1 MPLSSHS
8 EAERKFWQNPELV
21 DGFLQFL
28 DPAETLQ
35 LALAHKKTRSI
46 LKGSRAW
53 RLLIQRNSP
62 LTEQDVDH
70 LVAILM
76 LKKDA
81 RDHILDV
88 LHSICETNTPTR
100 ESQLHIGCPNHAKGH
115 SVSQEGFRLLE
126 KVESTFGTTLLT
138 VEHVFD
144 DLGGVNVLSILGSR
158 LSRQQKRITFS
169 HIKNLVLSTEK
180 EAENFLVLVGASS
193 LTTIGYLEVEPSV
206 GRHSLG
212 LLAQGLHCVTL
223 GLVDAQR
230 KDLESG
236 SREDLRI
243 LWNALGW
250 HDGHL
255 LVTAGEHFQLFAK
268 SDGEASWNRLSH
280 IMDLSEEEWIRQEC
294 ECPGCYLDAIANNEY
309 DDTDDDTNDDTTEDD
324 A

>member
-1 MPLSSHS
+1 MPLSRQC
-8 EAERKFWQNPELV
+8 EAEQKFWQNPELV

-53 RLLIQRNSP
+53 RLLIKRNSP

-88 LHSICETNTPTR
+88 LHSICETNTPTL
-100 ESQLHIGCPNHAKGH
+100 ESQLHIGCPNHFKGH

-126 KVESTFGTTLLT
+126 KVEATFRTTLLT
-138 VEHVFD
+138 VEDV
-144 DLGGVNVLSILGSR
+144 DLCGAYVLSILGSR
-158 LSRQQKRITFS
+158 LCRQQKKIKFS
-169 HIKNLVLSTEK
+169 NIRDLVLSTEK

-193 LTTIGYLEVEPSV
+193 LTTIGYLEVAPTV
-206 GRHSLG
+206 GRQSLG

-223 GLVDAQR
+223 GLVDAQK

-243 LWNALGW
+243 LWNALRW
-250 HDGHL
+250 HDGNL
-255 LVTAGEHFQLFAK
+255 LVTAGAHFQLFAK
-268 SDGEASWNRLSH
+268 SEGEASWNRLCH
-280 IMDLSEEEWIRQEC
+280 IMDLSEEEWIQQEC
-294 ECPGCYLDAIANNEY
+294 DA
-309 DDTDDDTNDDTTEDD
+309 
-324 A
+324 

>member
-1 MPLSSHS
+1 MASCSSSTRQKLSSWLW
-8 EAERKFWQNPELV
+8 R
-21 DGFLQFL
+21 
-28 DPAETLQ
+28 
-35 LALAHKKTRSI
+35 TRRRAAS
-46 LKGSRAW
+46 SRI
-53 RLLIQRNSP
+53 LIQRNSP

-88 LHSICETNTPTR
+88 LHSICETNTPTW

-138 VEHVFD
+138 VEHV
-144 DLGGVNVLSILGSR
+144 DLFGAYVNLSILGSR
-158 LSRQQKRITFS
+158 LSRQQKKITFS
-169 HIKNLVLSTEK
+169 DIKNLVLCTEK
-180 EAENFLVLVGASS
+180 EVENFLVLVGASS

-212 LLAQGLHCVTL
+212 LLAQGLHHGVTL
-223 GLVDAQR
+223 GLVEAQK

-243 LWNALGW
+243 LWNALRW
-250 HDGHL
+250 HDGSL
-255 LVTAGEHFQLFAK
+255 LVTAGAHFQLFAK
-268 SDGEASWNRLSH
+268 SEGEASWNRLSH
-280 IMDLSEEEWIRQEC
+280 IMDMSEEEWIRQEC
-294 ECPGCYLDAIANNEY
+294 ECTECYLDAIANNEY
-309 DDTDDDTNDDTTEDD
+309 DDTDDDTNDDTTKDD

>member
-1 MPLSSHS
+1 MASCSSS
-8 EAERKFWQNPELV
+8 TQQKLPSWLWR
-21 DGFLQFL
+21 
-28 DPAETLQ
+28 
-35 LALAHKKTRSI
+35 TRRRAAS
-46 LKGSRAW
+46 SRI
-53 RLLIQRNSP
+53 LIQRNSP

-88 LHSICETNTPTR
+88 LHSICETNTPTW

-138 VEHVFD
+138 VEHV
-144 DLGGVNVLSILGSR
+144 DLFGAYVNLSILGSR
-158 LSRQQKRITFS
+158 LSRQQKKITFS
-169 HIKNLVLSTEK
+169 DIKNLVLSTEK

-193 LTTIGYLEVEPSV
+193 LTTIGYLEVAPSV

-212 LLAQGLHCVTL
+212 LLAQGLHHGVTL
-223 GLVDAQR
+223 GLVEAQK

-243 LWNALGW
+243 LWNALRW
-250 HDGHL
+250 HDGNL
-255 LVTAGEHFQLFAK
+255 LVTAGAHFQLFAK
-268 SDGEASWNRLSH
+268 SEGEASWNSLCH
-280 IMDLSEEEWIRQEC
+280 IMDLSEEEWIQQEC
-294 ECPGCYLDAIANNEY
+294 DA
-309 DDTDDDTNDDTTEDD
+309 
-324 A
+324 